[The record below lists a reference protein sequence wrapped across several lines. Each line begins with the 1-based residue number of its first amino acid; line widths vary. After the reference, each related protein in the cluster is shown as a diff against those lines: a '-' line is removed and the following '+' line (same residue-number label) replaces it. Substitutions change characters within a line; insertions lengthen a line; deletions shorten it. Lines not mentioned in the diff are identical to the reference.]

1 MSQLESENSELK
13 KKPTTP
19 PPFFSYEN
27 LSSLSI
33 LAIIIFAFRWSIVSP
48 YHVPTPS
55 MEPTIKVGDRLF
67 AYKMAYDLKIPFT
80 DINIFSTGEVARG
93 DIIIFRYPKDTSI
106 DYVKRVVGLPGD
118 RIKLLDDVLYING
131 EPQEIRDHNH
141 DRKILEDITDNPQF
155 KYLQREKFA
164 DKEHWVITN
173 VEHFRPLGKG
183 TWPSEDTYYT
193 VPQDSVFV
201 IGDNR
206 DNSADGRKW
215 GSVPRGFIRGK
226 ALFVMWS
233 MYTKENSWQPI
244 FRFSRFG
251 TWLN

>member
-1 MSQLESENSELK
+1 MSAM
-13 KKPTTP
+13 T
-19 PPFFSYEN
+19 
-27 LSSLSI
+27 
-33 LAIIIFAFRWSIVSP
+33 
-48 YHVPTPS
+48 
-55 MEPTIKVGDRLF
+55 
-67 AYKMAYDLKIPFT
+67 
-80 DINIFSTGEVARG
+80 RG
-93 DIIIFRYPKDTSI
+93 
-106 DYVKRVVGLPGD
+106 
-118 RIKLLDDVLYING
+118 
-131 EPQEIRDHNH
+131 
-141 DRKILEDITDNPQF
+141 
-155 KYLQREKFA
+155 FA

-251 TWLN
+251 TWSVMPDADFYNLSTGDLAQMVERSLSMREALGSMPRFSIFPVAISSPIFTKRR